1 MEYYDYRQFSEIRD
15 RKRYSHIYGRAR
27 ECISIHD
34 YDYIEKLFNKPLDN
48 FRKYCIWRIFVPYF
62 INVKKLSGLETSN
75 KIKSWLDRCNSISR
89 LSFNPR
95 WKIDYAV
102 GTFHPTRQDRL
113 EDTNKLFYQ
122 RLKGEGIIH

>member
-1 MEYYDYRQFSEIRD
+1 MDLDENLR
-15 RKRYSHIYGRAR
+15 
-27 ECISIHD
+27 ISIHD

-62 INVKKLSGLETSN
+62 INIKKLSGLETSN
-75 KIKSWLDRCNSISR
+75 KIKLWLDRCNSISR

-95 WKIDYAV
+95 WKIDYAINNV

-113 EDTNKLFYQ
+113 EDTNKLFYE
-122 RLKGEGIIH
+122 RLKNEGILVKNVE